1 MALFLDILLKVTLPI
16 IALVGLGWLA
26 QRWLTL
32 DVASLNRLLVFVA
45 MPCFLVHYLSTATQP
60 IAEVWPTIYFTTLQF
75 AALMLM
81 GFLAAVI
88 FRLPRSYWPVVTMA
102 TVYANVGNFG
112 IPMVS
117 LAFPPEYIVHQ
128 SVITS
133 LMTILIVTL
142 GQWLLAPSAASRGF
156 LAHVKGAFET
166 PVVPAVALG
175 LGLRALEWRLPPIL
189 AIPVEMTGSIFAP
202 LALLAL
208 GAQLAAGSAGV
219 VRWLPL
225 GLVLAL
231 KLLAA
236 PLLTWGLAITLAMP
250 DDLTDLLVV
259 AAATPVGVL
268 LAVFCVEFDRHP
280 RFVSSAILIST
291 LLSPLVVTAW
301 ILVMRLA

>member
-16 IALVGLGWLA
+16 IALVGIGWVT

-45 MPCFLVHYLSTATQP
+45 MPAFLIHYLSTATQP
-60 IAEVWPTIYFTTLQF
+60 IGEVWPTIYFTVIQF
-75 AALMLM
+75 AALMLL
-81 GFLAAVI
+81 GLLAAVI
-88 FRLPRSYWPVVTMA
+88 FRLPRTYWTVVAMA

-112 IPMVS
+112 IPMVT
-117 LAFPPEYIVHQ
+117 LAFPPEFIVHQ

-133 LMTILIVTL
+133 LMTILIVTV
-142 GQWLLAPSAASRGF
+142 GQWLLAPATAATGV
-156 LAHVKGAFET
+156 LARVRSVFET

-175 LGLRALEWRLPPIL
+175 LGLRALEVRLPPIL

-208 GAQLAAGSAGV
+208 GAQLAAGSPGV
-219 VRWLPL
+219 VRMLPL
-225 GLVLAL
+225 GVVLTL

-236 PLLTWGLAITLAMP
+236 PLLTWGLAIALAMP
-250 DDLTDLLVV
+250 DQLTDLLVV

-280 RFVSSAILIST
+280 RFVASAILVST

-301 ILVMRLA
+301 ILIMRLS

>member
-1 MALFLDILLKVTLPI
+1 MELFLDILLKVTLPI
-16 IALVGLGWLA
+16 IALVGIGWIT

-32 DVASLNRLLVFVA
+32 DVASLNRLLVFVT

-60 IAEVWPTIYFTTLQF
+60 IGEVWPTIYFTVIQF
-75 AALMLM
+75 SALMLL
-81 GFLAAVI
+81 GLVAAVA
-88 FRLPRSYWPVVTMA
+88 FRLPRSYWPVVAMA

-117 LAFPPEYIVHQ
+117 LAFPAEFIVHQ

-133 LMTILIVTL
+133 LMTILIVSV
-142 GQWLLAPSAASRGF
+142 GQWLLAPSTAATGF
-156 LAHVKGAFET
+156 LARIKGAFET

-175 LGLRALEWRLPPIL
+175 LGLRALEVRLPPIL

-208 GAQLAAGSAGV
+208 GAQLAAGSRGV
-219 VRWLPL
+219 VRAVPL
-225 GLVLAL
+225 SVVLVL
-231 KLLAA
+231 KLVAA
-236 PLLTWGLAITLAMP
+236 PLLTWGLAIVLAMP

-280 RFVSSAILIST
+280 RFVASAILVST
-291 LLSPLVVTAW
+291 LLSPLVVAAW
-301 ILVMRLA
+301 ILMMRLS

>member
-16 IALVGLGWLA
+16 IALVGLGWVA
-26 QRWLTL
+26 QRWLRL

-60 IAEVWPTIYFTTLQF
+60 ISQVWPTIYFTIVQF
-75 AALMLM
+75 AALMLL
-81 GFLAAVI
+81 GFLAAMI

-117 LAFPPEYIVHQ
+117 LAFPAEFIVHQ

-133 LMTILIVTL
+133 LMTILIVTV
-142 GQWLLAPSAASRGF
+142 GQWLLAPSPAARGV
-156 LAHVKGAFET
+156 LARVKGAFET

-175 LGLRALEWRLPPIL
+175 LALRALEWRLPPIL

-208 GAQLAAGSAGV
+208 GAQLASGSAGV
-219 VRWLPL
+219 VRVLPL
-225 GLVLAL
+225 SLVLVL

-236 PLLTWGLAITLAMP
+236 PLLTWGLAIALAMP

-268 LAVFCVEFDRHP
+268 LAVFCIEFDRHP
-280 RFVSSAILIST
+280 RFISSAILIST
-291 LLSPLVVTAW
+291 LLSPLVVTVW

>member
-1 MALFLDILLKVTLPI
+1 MELFLDILLKVTLPI
-16 IALVGLGWLA
+16 IALVGIGWIT

-60 IAEVWPTIYFTTLQF
+60 IGEVWPTIYFTVIQF
-75 AALMLM
+75 AALMLL
-81 GFLAAVI
+81 GLVAAVT
-88 FRLPRSYWPVVTMA
+88 FQLPRSYWPVVAMA

-117 LAFPPEYIVHQ
+117 LAFPAEFIVHQ

-133 LMTILIVTL
+133 LMTILIVSV
-142 GQWLLAPSAASRGF
+142 GQWLLAPSTATTGF
-156 LAHVKGAFET
+156 LARIKGAFET

-175 LGLRALEWRLPPIL
+175 LGLRALEVRLPPIL
-189 AIPVEMTGSIFAP
+189 AVPVEMTGSIFAP

-208 GAQLAAGSAGV
+208 GAQLAAGSRGV
-219 VRWLPL
+219 VRAVPL
-225 GLVLAL
+225 AVVLVL
-231 KLLAA
+231 KLVAA
-236 PLLTWGLAITLAMP
+236 PLLTWGLAIVLAMP

-280 RFVSSAILIST
+280 RFVASAILVST
-291 LLSPLVVTAW
+291 LLSPLVVAAW
-301 ILVMRLA
+301 ILFMRLS